1 MSQAIPASSE
11 QFRGKLAR
19 KILILLLSLSLI
31 PLLILGGTSYLRA
44 RQLFNSQIED
54 TLLSLEEKET
64 NRIDEWL
71 QERERSLNQIPLQSA
86 VIKAIRTVLEAED
99 RDSAPVAEG
108 RELILSNLETLN
120 QNETIFHQFLVL
132 DPNGEVLVATRP
144 DLEGASL
151 ADAPYYGELSQGE
164 SMLAY
169 YGADP
174 VYNTLAV
181 IATKP
186 IYEDDELL
194 VTIWGVTGT
203 ALIEELFAEVG
214 LLNSRNYLVTMSG
227 ALVGVGPNIKEA
239 SPSNLLEPSDDQL
252 ELFTAQL
259 DDTSEDVVEF
269 TSFDGQEVLATY
281 TPLPRLNAGLVT
293 ELPATK
299 FRQQTNALIPFF
311 VGLVAVSFVL
321 AGFLIRQGAQTIVRP
336 VNEIAKAAQHFAEG
350 DWRRRANVDRD
361 DEIGWLAYSFNQMA
375 QELSTLYR
383 SLEFQVD
390 ERTEQIQTAAEVAQI
405 ATSTTSLDKLLQ
417 RTVQL
422 VVERFG
428 FYHAAIYLLD
438 ERKENAILR
447 KSFSTTGGV
456 TVESGTTVDLS
467 SRSIIG
473 QVASTNQPY
482 VAADVSEDPYY
493 LPFAGLPETQSE
505 AVIPLSAGAEVLG
518 ILDVQSD
525 QPNAF
530 ESADVITLETLASQ
544 IVSTLRNIRILETT
558 RTDLQATSTLYQ
570 ASNKIAEAES
580 PLMVLEALAETL
592 KQTPFISALFEVE
605 VDSLY
610 GISIFDPSGRGDY
623 PSRQRIDVNTEEIEA
638 AFQEPVTLTLADKR
652 IAQAPDELIE
662 LLKGLRCQAFSFFPI
677 MPSGELEA
685 LLILGSESIDRLTP
699 ANLQPYYSLV
709 EITRTALEKVK
720 ALETIQ
726 QRLIELRSINAVSQS
741 IASETDIDSL
751 YRQLD
756 RHINQVMGEVSFLIA
771 LYSKEK
777 NTIEIPYMH
786 DGPKVTSVPPFPLG
800 QGLTSIVIRTRQ
812 PLMLVEDT
820 VRRSRALGAIITET
834 GAAKSWLGVP
844 LLIHDEP
851 IGVMVVQDLEHEH
864 RFNEDDLQ
872 LLTTL
877 ASQVAIAVRNAYLLE
892 SSQQRAERE
901 RQLFDVTA
909 KIRHAP
915 DIQGVLQTT
924 AEEISALLGAR
935 RTRISI
941 AEEFMPRPQA
951 EPGDEER

>member
-19 KILILLLSLSLI
+19 KMLILLLSLSLI
-31 PLLILGGTSYLRA
+31 PLLILGGASYLRA

-64 NRIDEWL
+64 KQIDEWL
-71 QERERSLNQIPLQSA
+71 QVRERSLNQIPLQSA
-86 VIKAIRTVLEAED
+86 VTKAINAILEAED
-99 RDSAPVAEG
+99 PTSTAVVEG
-108 RELILSNLETLN
+108 RKLILSNLETLN
-120 QNETIFHQFLVL
+120 QNETIFHQFLML
-132 DPNGEVLVATRP
+132 DPNGKVLVATRP
-144 DLEGASL
+144 DLEGVSL
-151 ADAPYYGELSQGE
+151 ADTPYYENLSQGE
-164 SMLAY
+164 SMLAS

-186 IYEDDELL
+186 IYQGDDLL
-194 VTIWGVTGT
+194 VTFWGVTGT
-203 ALIEELFAEVG
+203 ALIEDLFAEVG

-239 SPSNLLEPSDDQL
+239 SPSNILEPSDDQL

-281 TPLPRLNAGLVT
+281 TPLPQLKAGLVT

-321 AGFLIRQGAQTIVRP
+321 AGLLIRQGAQTIVRP
-336 VNEIAKAAQHFAEG
+336 LNEIAQAAQHFAEG

-361 DEIGWLAYSFNQMA
+361 DEIGWLAHSFNQMA

-405 ATSTTSLDKLLQ
+405 ATSTTSLDKLLE

-447 KSFSTTGGV
+447 KSFSATGGV

-473 QVASTNQPY
+473 QVASTNQSY
-482 VAADVSEDPYY
+482 VAADVSDDPYY

-505 AVIPLSAGAEVLG
+505 AVIPLSAGTEVLG

-525 QPNAF
+525 RPNAF

-544 IVSTLRNIRILETT
+544 IVSALRNIRILETT
-558 RTDLQATSTLYQ
+558 RTDLQATSALYQ

-592 KQTPFISALFEVE
+592 KQTPFISALFDVE

-610 GISIFDPSGRGDY
+610 AISIFDPSGRGEY
-623 PSRQRIDVNTEEIEA
+623 PSKGRIEVNTEELEA
-638 AFQEPVTLTLADKR
+638 NFSQPITFTQMDDDFAK
-652 IAQAPDELIE
+652 APNGLIE
-662 LLKGLRCQAFSFFPI
+662 LLQKLNCQAFSFFPI
-677 MPSGELEA
+677 MPSGTLRS
-685 LLILGSESIDRLTP
+685 LLVLGSQSIDRLTP
-699 ANLQPYYSLV
+699 TNLQPYHSLV
-709 EITRTALEKVK
+709 EITRTALEKVE
-720 ALETIQ
+720 ALEAIQ

-741 IASETDIDSL
+741 IASETDINSL
-751 YRQLD
+751 YRLLD
-756 RHINQVMGEVSFLIA
+756 RHVNQVMGEVRFLIA

-777 NTIEIPYMH
+777 NTIKIPYMH
-786 DGPKVTSVPPFPLG
+786 DGSTITSVPPFPLG

-820 VRRSRALGAIITET
+820 VRRSQALGAIITET

-851 IGVMVVQDLEHEH
+851 IGVLVVQDLEHEH

-877 ASQVAIAVRNAYLLE
+877 ASQVAIAVRNAHLLE
-892 SSQQRAERE
+892 SSQQQAERE
-901 RQLFDVTA
+901 RQLFEATA
-909 KIRHAP
+909 KIRYAP
-915 DIQGVLQTT
+915 DMQSVLQAT
-924 AEEISALLGAR
+924 AEEINAMLGAT
-935 RTRISI
+935 RTHIRI
-941 AEEFMPRPQA
+941 AESFRPNSQTG
-951 EPGDEER
+951 PGDEEI